1 MGALMPAFDT
11 PEPITA
17 TIDLVQG
24 EVRISAG
31 ERADTVVEVRPSDQT
46 NKEDVRAAENTRVEY
61 AGGEL
66 LIRAPKLR
74 SWLPTNSGGSID
86 VTLELPAG
94 SRLQGSGQ
102 LADFRSDGRLGD
114 CRIKTGLGRIELD
127 RAAALNLRS
136 GAGDIEVEEATGHAE
151 LTTGSGDVRVR
162 TLDSSAVIK
171 NSNGETWIG
180 SAAGDLRISA
190 ANGGIVVDLAGASV
204 VAKSSNG
211 DVRVAEVVRG
221 AAVLETRLG
230 DVEIGIRE
238 GTAAHLDV
246 NATAG
251 RVQTELETVNTPAG
265 ADETVEVRARTSVGD
280 IVVRRP

>member
-31 ERADTVVEVRPSDQT
+31 ERADTVVEVRPSDDT

-94 SRLQGSGQ
+94 SRLHGSGQ
-102 LADFRSDGRLGD
+102 LADFRSEGRLGD
-114 CRIKTGLGRIELD
+114 CRIKIGLGRIELD
-127 RAAALNLRS
+127 RAATLDLKS
-136 GAGDIEVEEATGHAE
+136 GAGDIGIEQATGHAE
-151 LTTGSGDVRVR
+151 LTAGSGDVRVR

-171 NSNGETWIG
+171 NSNGETWVG
-180 SAAGDLRISA
+180 SAVGDLRISA
-190 ANGGIVVDLAGASV
+190 ANGGIAVDLAGASV

-238 GTAAHLDV
+238 GTAAYLDV

-251 RVQTELETVNTPAG
+251 RVRTELETVNTPAS
-265 ADETVEVRARTSVGD
+265 ADETVEVRARTTVGD

>member
-1 MGALMPAFDT
+1 MPAFDT

-94 SRLQGSGQ
+94 SRLRGSGQ

-171 NSNGETWIG
+171 NSNGETWVG